1 VGDGPRSPDELA
13 RIIGHDFTR
22 PELLEVALTHVSAA
36 ATAADSYER
45 LEFLG
50 DRVLGLVIA
59 DLLMRRHPDEK
70 EGDLARRL
78 AGLVA
83 RDSLVEIADAIGLGS
98 WLRLSAGEHAAGMRD
113 NRSVLADVMEAVIGA
128 VYRDGGLEAAAP
140 LVERLWAPLEARDE
154 TPPTDAKTALQEL
167 VQARGGVLPQ
177 YRVLEKMGPDHQPV
191 FSVEVTV
198 EGAVP
203 ARGEGTS
210 KRAAEQAAA
219 EALLHILQ
227 DMAGAR

>member
-1 VGDGPRSPDELA
+1 MNGGPRCPDELA
-13 RIIGHDFTR
+13 RKIGHEFAR
-22 PELLEVALTHVSAA
+22 PELLEIALTHVSAA
-36 ATAADSYER
+36 ASAAESYER

-59 DLLMRRHPDEK
+59 DLLMRRHPEEK

-83 RDSLVEIADAIGLGS
+83 RDGLVEIADTLDLGA

-128 VYRDGGLEAAAP
+128 VYRDGGLAAAAP
-140 LVERLWAPLEARDE
+140 LIERLWAPLAERDIR
-154 TPPTDAKTALQEL
+154 PPH
-167 VQARGGVLPQ
+167 
-177 YRVLEKMGPDHQPV
+177 YRVLEKTGPDHQPV
-191 FSVEVTV
+191 FIVEVTV
-198 EGAVP
+198 DGAVP
-203 ARGEGTS
+203 VRGEGSS

-219 EALLHILQ
+219 EGLLPILKGP
-227 DMAGAR
+227 DDR

>member
-1 VGDGPRSPDELA
+1 MGDGPRARDDLA
-13 RIIGHDFTR
+13 RILGHDFTR

-36 ATAADSYER
+36 ARAAESYER

-59 DLLMRRHPDEK
+59 DLLMRRHPEET

-83 RDSLVEIADAIGLGS
+83 RDSLAEIADTLELGA
-98 WLRLSAGEHAAGMRD
+98 WLRLSAGEQTAGIRD

-128 VYRDGGLEAAAP
+128 VYRDGGLGAAAP
-140 LVERLWAPLEARDE
+140 LIERLWGPLAERD
-154 TPPTDAKTALQEL
+154 TRPPTDAKTALQEI
-167 VQARGGVLPQ
+167 VQARGSALPH

-191 FSVEVTV
+191 FTVEVTV
-198 EGAVP
+198 EGEVP
-203 ARGEGTS
+203 ARGEGSS

-219 EALLHILQ
+219 EALLRTMRKP
-227 DMAGAR
+227 DGY